1 MHHYSS
7 YSGAFFRRI
16 FMLARVKHYISQIK
30 KGRLKELAA
39 QLGWIYQYARQ
50 HIRYIAF
57 YTVLGLSGTI
67 ISLVSSLVSRDLVDI
82 ITGHDS
88 GQLMATFAMM
98 IGITLAS
105 SVISQI
111 SSYLSSKIN
120 LKIDNHIKAQI
131 FDDILITDWESLTRY
146 HSGDLLVRWNGDVS
160 AISSG
165 ILNTIPNLI
174 IYIFRFC
181 SALIMVLYYDASF
194 AVFALISIPISIYTS
209 RTTLK
214 KMQQGNMNSLALG
227 TKMSAFNQEAFSNI
241 QTVKAFDMLPLYSKR
256 LRVLQ
261 KQYADARM
269 KYQRTA
275 ISNTFILT
283 IVSMAVT
290 YSSYGWGIYKVWNGD
305 ISYGTMTM
313 FLTLSTTLSASVD
326 NLVSF
331 IPSSIHLANSA
342 KRLMGIVNL
351 PKEDYSQKKEVAQ
364 FFETHKDQGVG
375 LSIRDVAYTY
385 ATGTQVFEHASF
397 DAHPHE
403 VIALVGP
410 SGEGKTTML
419 RVLLSIIRPKE
430 GAGYICAGDS
440 TPESGGPYM
449 DLTASARQL
458 FAYVP
463 QGNTMFSGT
472 IADNMRNVKEDATD
486 EEIIEALKMACAWD
500 FVEKLPEGINSEI
513 KERGGGFSEGQAQR
527 LSIAR
532 AILRRSPILLLD
544 EATSALD
551 MATERKVLQNI
562 MEDKYPRTTI
572 VTTHRPSVLHICK
585 RVYSIGGQRCVL
597 LNDKEINDLVN
608 GY

>member
-1 MHHYSS
+1 
-7 YSGAFFRRI
+7 
-16 FMLARVKHYISQIK
+16 MLSRVKHYINQIK
-30 KGRLKELAA
+30 KGRLKELMA
-39 QLGWIYQYARQ
+39 QIAWIYQYARQ
-50 HIRYIAF
+50 HLRYVAL
-57 YTVLGLSGTI
+57 YTLLGLSGTI
-67 ISLVSSLVSRDLVDI
+67 ITLISSLISKDLVDI

-88 GQLMATFAMM
+88 GKLVTTFATM
-98 IGITLAS
+98 IGITLLS
-105 SVISQI
+105 SIISQI
-111 SSYLSSKIN
+111 SGYLSSKIS
-120 LKIDNHIKAQI
+120 LKIDNHIKGQI

-146 HSGDLLVRWNGDVS
+146 HSGDLLVRWNADVS
-160 AISSG
+160 AISNG
-165 ILNTIPNLI
+165 ILTTLPNLI
-174 IYIFRFC
+174 IYLFRFI
-181 SALIMVLYYDASF
+181 SALVMVLYYDASF
-194 AVFALISIPISIYTS
+194 AVFALISIPVSIYTS

-214 KMQQGNMNSLALG
+214 KMQQGNMNTLALS
-227 TKMSAFNQEAFSNI
+227 TKMSSFNQEAFANI

-256 LRVLQ
+256 LRALQ
-261 KQYADARM
+261 KQFTDARM

-275 ISNTFILT
+275 IINTFILT
-283 IVSMAVT
+283 LVSMAVT

-313 FLTLSTTLSASVD
+313 FLTLSTTLSGSVD
-326 NLVSF
+326 NLISF

-342 KRLMGIVNL
+342 KRLMGIIDL
-351 PKEDYSQKKEVAQ
+351 PKEDYSQKQEVAQ
-364 FFETHKDQGVG
+364 FFEAHKDEGVG
-375 LSIRDVAYTY
+375 ISIRNVAYTY
-385 ATGTQVFEHASF
+385 ATGTEVFKHVSF

-430 GAGYICAGDS
+430 GKGYICAGNG
-440 TPESGGPYM
+440 TPANGAPCM

-472 IADNMRNVKEDATD
+472 IADNMRNVKENATD
-486 EEIIEALKMACAWD
+486 EEIIEALKIACAWD
-500 FVEKLPEGINSEI
+500 FVEKLPHGIYSEI

-551 MATERKVLQNI
+551 MATERKVLENI
-562 MEDKYPRTTI
+562 MADKYPRTTI
-572 VTTHRPSVLHICK
+572 VTTHRPSVLGICQ
-585 RVYSIGGQRCVL
+585 RVYSIGGKQCVL
-597 LNDKEINDLVN
+597 LSEEDIQELIH
-608 GY
+608 G

>member
-1 MHHYSS
+1 MFS
-7 YSGAFFRRI
+7 R
-16 FMLARVKHYISQIK
+16 LKHYIRRIK
-30 KGRLKELAA
+30 SGRLTELFS
-39 QLGWIYQYARQ
+39 QLAWIYQYARE
-50 HIRYIAF
+50 HIWYVII
-57 YTVLGLSGTI
+57 YTLLGLSGTV
-67 ISLVSSLVSRDLVDI
+67 ISLISGLVSRDLIDI

-88 GQLMATFAMM
+88 SELIRTFVMM
-98 IGITLAS
+98 IAIALTS

-111 SSYLSSKIN
+111 SSYLSTKISM
-120 LKIDNHIKAQI
+120 KIDNHIKSRV

-146 HSGDLLVRWNGDVS
+146 HSGDLLVRWSGDVG

-165 ILNTIPNLI
+165 ILTTLPNLI
-174 IYIFRFC
+174 IYIFRFF
-181 SALIMVLYYDASF
+181 SALAMVLYYDASF
-194 AVFALISIPISIYTS
+194 AVFALVSIPVSIYTS
-209 RTTLK
+209 RNTLK
-214 KMQQGNMNSLALG
+214 KMQKGNMSSLAINSQ
-227 TKMSAFNQEAFSNI
+227 MSSFNQETFANI
-241 QTVKAFDMLPLYSKR
+241 QTVKAFDLLPLYSKR
-256 LRVLQ
+256 LRMLQ
-261 KQYADARM
+261 QQYTDVRM
-269 KYQRTA
+269 KYQRVA
-275 ISNTFILT
+275 IMNTLLLT

-290 YSSYGWGIYKVWNGD
+290 YSSYGWGIYKVWSGQ

-313 FLTLSTTLSASVD
+313 FLTLSGSLSGTVD
-326 NLVSF
+326 NLISF
-331 IPSSIHLANSA
+331 IPSTIYLCNSA
-342 KRLMGIVNL
+342 KRLMGIVDL
-351 PKEDYSQKKEVAQ
+351 PKEDYSQKKEIAR
-364 FFETHKDQGVG
+364 FFETHKDTGVG

-385 ATGTQVFEHASF
+385 ATGTEVFEHASF

-440 TPESGGPYM
+440 TPESGGPCM

-500 FVEKLPEGINSEI
+500 FVERLPQGIDSEI

-562 MEDKYPRTTI
+562 MADKYPRTTI
-572 VTTHRPSVLHICK
+572 VTTHRPSVLNICK
-585 RVYSIGGQRCVL
+585 RVYSIGSKRCVL
-597 LNDKEINDLVN
+597 LSKKEIDELIN

>member
-1 MHHYSS
+1 
-7 YSGAFFRRI
+7 
-16 FMLARVKHYISQIK
+16 MLSRLKHYIRRIK
-30 KGRLKELAA
+30 SGRLTELFS
-39 QLGWIYQYARQ
+39 QLVWIYQYARE
-50 HIRYIAF
+50 HIWYVII
-57 YTVLGLSGTI
+57 YTLLGLSGTV
-67 ISLVSSLVSRDLVDI
+67 ISLISGLVSRDLIDI

-88 GQLMATFAMM
+88 SELIRTFVMM
-98 IGITLAS
+98 IAIALTS

-111 SSYLSSKIN
+111 SSYLSTKISM
-120 LKIDNHIKAQI
+120 KIDNHIKSRI

-146 HSGDLLVRWNGDVS
+146 HSGDLLVRWSGDVG

-165 ILNTIPNLI
+165 ILTTLPNLI
-174 IYIFRFC
+174 IYIFRFF
-181 SALIMVLYYDASF
+181 SALAMVLYYDASF
-194 AVFALISIPISIYTS
+194 AVFALVSIPVSIYTS

-214 KMQQGNMNSLALG
+214 KMQKGNMNSLAINS
-227 TKMSAFNQEAFSNI
+227 KMSSFNQETFANI
-241 QTVKAFDMLPLYSKR
+241 QTVKAFDLLPLYSKR
-256 LRVLQ
+256 LRMLQ
-261 KQYADARM
+261 QQYTDVRM
-269 KYQRTA
+269 KYQRVA
-275 ISNTFILT
+275 IINTLLLT

-290 YSSYGWGIYKVWNGD
+290 YSSYGWGIYKVWSGQ

-313 FLTLSTTLSASVD
+313 FLTLSASLSGTVD
-326 NLVSF
+326 NLISF
-331 IPSSIHLANSA
+331 IPSTIYLCNSA
-342 KRLMGIVNL
+342 KRLMGIVDL
-351 PKEDYSQKKEVAQ
+351 PKEDYSQKEEVAR
-364 FFETHKDQGVG
+364 FFSEHKETGVG

-385 ATGTQVFEHASF
+385 STGTEVFEHASF

-430 GAGYICAGDS
+430 GAGYICAGAS
-440 TPESGGPYM
+440 TPESGGPCM

-500 FVEKLPEGINSEI
+500 FVEKLPQGIDSEI

-562 MEDKYPRTTI
+562 MADKYPRTTI
-572 VTTHRPSVLHICK
+572 VTTHRPSVLSICK
-585 RVYSIGGQRCVL
+585 RVYSIGSKRCVL
-597 LNDKEINDLVN
+597 LNEKEIDELIN

>member
-1 MHHYSS
+1 
-7 YSGAFFRRI
+7 
-16 FMLARVKHYISQIK
+16 MLSRLKHYINQIRR
-30 KGRLKELAA
+30 GRLKELSS
-39 QLGWIYQYARQ
+39 QLAWIYQYARQ
-50 HIRYIAF
+50 HIRYIAL
-57 YTVLGLSGTI
+57 YTILGLSGTI
-67 ISLVSSLVSRDLVDI
+67 ISLISGLVSRDLVDI

-88 GQLMATFAMM
+88 GQLLTTFATM

-105 SVISQI
+105 SIISQI

-120 LKIDNHIKAQI
+120 LKIDNHIKGQI
-131 FDDILITDWESLTRY
+131 FDDILITEWESLTRY
-146 HSGDLLVRWNGDVS
+146 HSGDLLVRWNGDVG

-174 IYIFRFC
+174 IYIFRFF

-194 AVFALISIPISIYTS
+194 AVFALISIPVSIYTS

-214 KMQQGNMNSLALG
+214 KMQQGNMNSLTLG
-227 TKMSAFNQEAFSNI
+227 TKMSSFNQEAFSNI

-261 KQYADARM
+261 KQYTDARM

-275 ISNTFILT
+275 IINTFILT
-283 IVSMAVT
+283 LVSMAVT
-290 YSSYGWGIYKVWNGD
+290 YSSYGWGIYKVWSGD

-351 PKEDYSQKKEVAQ
+351 PKEDYSQKKEVTA
-364 FFETHKDQGVG
+364 FFERHKDVGVG

-385 ATGTQVFEHASF
+385 ANGTEVFEHASF

-430 GAGYICAGDS
+430 GAGYICAGDG
-440 TPESGGPYM
+440 TPENGAPCM

-486 EEIIEALKMACAWD
+486 EEIIDALRMACAWD
-500 FVEKLPEGINSEI
+500 FVERLPHGIYSEI

-532 AILRRSPILLLD
+532 ALLRRSPILLLD

-562 MEDKYPRTTI
+562 MADKYPRTTI
-572 VTTHRPSVLHICK
+572 VTTHRPSVLTIST
-585 RVYSIGGQRCVL
+585 RVYSIGSKQCVL
-597 LNDKEINDLVN
+597 LSEKDIDELIN